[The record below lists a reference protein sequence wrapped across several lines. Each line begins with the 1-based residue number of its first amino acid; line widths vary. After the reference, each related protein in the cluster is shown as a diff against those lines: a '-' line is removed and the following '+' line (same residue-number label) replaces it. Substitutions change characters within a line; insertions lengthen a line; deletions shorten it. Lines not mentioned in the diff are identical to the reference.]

1 MCVVRSDPTSVY
13 ADAVKPNLQA
23 VAIRAAGLELS
34 LEQHPFD
41 LLRAHL
47 FDAQDRHPRLPAG
60 TTESCQLAV
69 FGETEAN
76 SVANVGESAVVQ
88 GV

>member
-1 MCVVRSDPTSVY
+1 MCVVRGDLALVY
-13 ADAVKPNLQA
+13 ADAAKPYPQA
-23 VAIRAAGLELS
+23 VALRVAGLELR

-60 TTESCQLAV
+60 AAESR
-69 FGETEAN
+69 
-76 SVANVGESAVVQ
+76 
-88 GV
+88 